1 MLVHLEL
8 KKAGYH
14 QFPPTEMVFFS
25 LVQHLEKD
33 DVLGVVIL
41 DGGDPDAGCGEVNLD
56 GGGPDEGGGEAMPGD
71 EGFKIGSRT
80 DLL

>member
-1 MLVHLEL
+1 M
-8 KKAGYH
+8 
-14 QFPPTEMVFFS
+14 
-25 LVQHLEKD
+25 EKD

-41 DGGDPDAGCGEVNLD
+41 DGGDPDAGCSEVNLD
-56 GGGPDEGGGEAMPGD
+56 GGGPDEGGGEVILDGGEAMPGD